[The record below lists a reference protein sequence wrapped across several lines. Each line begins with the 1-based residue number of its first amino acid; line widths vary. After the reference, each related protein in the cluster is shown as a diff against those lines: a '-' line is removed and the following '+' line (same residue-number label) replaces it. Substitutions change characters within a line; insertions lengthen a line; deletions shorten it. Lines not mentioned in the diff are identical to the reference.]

1 MTKKLSFRKENLPT
15 YIERLK
21 SMVARNYEIMVKP
34 IENYISVD
42 KYHNIVK
49 GRRMATDQ
57 SIKGLKK
64 IDSCYKE
71 LDNIPENEL
80 SSYYRENLEILI
92 ENLKATYLLNLDII
106 DIELDP
112 NEEEKHELFNVSGE
126 LKEMFGDK
134 ITNNILK
141 AVSNGEI
148 TEDKVHNVIKGSEMA
163 YEDCDWIMTKIEELE
178 SELNTEEVETTKES
192 WAIKGLVE
200 E

>member
-71 LDNIPENEL
+71 LDDIPENEL

-92 ENLKATYLLNLDII
+92 GNLKETYLLNLDII

-112 NEEEKHELFNVSGE
+112 NEEDKDEVFSVADQ

-134 ITNNILK
+134 KTNAILK
-141 AVSNGEI
+141 AVSTSEI